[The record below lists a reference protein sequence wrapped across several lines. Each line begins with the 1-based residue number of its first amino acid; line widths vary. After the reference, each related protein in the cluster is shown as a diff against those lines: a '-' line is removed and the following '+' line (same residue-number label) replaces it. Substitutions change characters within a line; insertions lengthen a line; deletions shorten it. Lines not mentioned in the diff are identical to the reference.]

1 MVKKAFGSQELCNK
15 MWRNA
20 SMLGGDRVRKEKL
33 KIKCPKRIQFGDPL
47 YYEDFK
53 NEPER
58 LKMQTAVFSGH
69 SGRFLRPVWAIFR
82 GQLLGT

>member
-58 LKMQTAVFSGH
+58 QI
-69 SGRFLRPVWAIFR
+69 GRASCRERVYRLV
-82 GQLLGT
+82 

>member
-47 YYEDFK
+47 YYEDVDA
-53 NEPER
+53 P
-58 LKMQTAVFSGH
+58 LK
-69 SGRFLRPVWAIFR
+69 
-82 GQLLGT
+82 

>member
-20 SMLGGDRVRKEKL
+20 SILGGDTVRKEKL

-58 LKMQTAVFSGH
+58 LKKLVVDYKPNPEFKAGVLLTETEWH
-69 SGRFLRPVWAIFR
+69 
-82 GQLLGT
+82 GQ